1 MKIPRDL
8 KYTKTHEW
16 LRINGA
22 VIDVGITDFAQ
33 KQLSDITY
41 VEFPAV
47 DAAFHA
53 REEVAVL
60 ESIKAAADI
69 YAPVDGS
76 IAETNSEL
84 ETSPDLVNSDPY
96 GEGWIFRM
104 TPHDMADVEDLMEA
118 SEYEAFLAKESN

>member
-16 LRINGA
+16 VRISGA
-22 VIDVGITDFAQ
+22 LIDVGITDFAQ

-47 DAAFHA
+47 DAVFHA
-53 REEVAVL
+53 REEVAVI
-60 ESIKAAADI
+60 ESIKAAADL

-76 IAETNSEL
+76 IAETNQEL

-104 TPHDMADVEDLMEA
+104 NPNDISEVENLMEA
-118 SEYEAFLAKESN
+118 SEYEAFLAKENN